1 VAAPLA
7 CTVSCRSEEQK
18 QTLFSALTRVPTFR
32 AGVRGDFA
40 PEKTRCAGCFGK
52 LTLRATGM

>member
-1 VAAPLA
+1 MAAPLV

-32 AGVRGDFA
+32 AGVRSDFA
-40 PEKTRCAGCFGK
+40 PEKTHCAGCLGK
-52 LTLRATGM
+52 LTLRAIGM